1 MRKLAVEDVEVA
13 DKRVFVRVDFNV
25 PMDADRNITDDRRI
39 APALPTIEHLIGR
52 GAKVI
57 LASHLGRPKGKY
69 DPGST
74 MDPVAD
80 RLSELLGRP
89 VRKLAD
95 CVGPEVEATV
105 AAMSPGDVVL
115 LENVRFHREEEAND
129 AAFARRLAAL
139 ADLFVNDA
147 FGAAHRAHASTEG
160 IAHYIPAVAGFL
172 MRKEMEIMG
181 QALADPARPF
191 VAILGGAK
199 VSDKIGVIDNLLTR
213 VDALLIG
220 GGMAFTF
227 LKAQGHEVGKSLVD
241 GERLGYAGDAI
252 DRARAKGVRFELP
265 TDVVAA
271 ERFEAD
277 SPHRVVTVDDI
288 PADWMGLDIGPDT
301 TRRFAEIVRGAGT
314 VVWNGPMGVFEM
326 EAFAAGTRGLAEA
339 MASSGAVTIVAG
351 GDSAAACEQFGLA
364 ERMTHVST
372 GGGASLEFLEGRVLP
387 GVAALG
393 DKEPGV

>member
-1 MRKLAVEDVEVA
+1 
-13 DKRVFVRVDFNV
+13 
-25 PMDADRNITDDRRI
+25 
-39 APALPTIEHLIGR
+39 
-52 GAKVI
+52 
-57 LASHLGRPKGKY
+57 
-69 DPGST
+69 

-80 RLSELLGRP
+80 RLSALLGRP
-89 VRKLAD
+89 VQKLPD
-95 CVGPEVEATV
+95 CVGPQVEAAV

-115 LENVRFHREEEAND
+115 LENVRFHKEEEAND
-129 AAFARRLAAL
+129 AEFARRLASL

-160 IAHYIPAVAGFL
+160 IAHYIPGVAGFL
-172 MRKEMEIMG
+172 MRKEIEIMG
-181 QALADPARPF
+181 RALADPARPF

-241 GERLGYAGDAI
+241 AERLEYAREAM
-252 DRARAKGVRFELP
+252 ARASEKGVRFELP

-277 SPHRVVTVDDI
+277 SPLRVVGVDAI
-288 PADWMGLDIGPDT
+288 PADWMGLDIGPYT
-301 TRRFAEIVRGAGT
+301 ARRFAEIVRGAGT

-326 EAFAAGTRGLAEA
+326 EAFAAGTRSLAQA
-339 MASSGAVTIVAG
+339 MASSGGVTIVGG

-364 ERMTHVST
+364 DKMTHVST

-393 DKEPGV
+393 DKEPGVW

>member
-1 MRKLAVEDVEVA
+1 MRKLTVEDVEVA
-13 DKRVFVRVDFNV
+13 GRRVFVRVDFNV
-25 PMDADRNITDDRRI
+25 PMDADRRITDDRRI
-39 APALPTIEHLIGR
+39 AAAIPTIQYLFER

-57 LASHLGRPKGKY
+57 LASHLGRPKGKF
-69 DPGST
+69 DPRST

-80 RLSELLGRP
+80 QLSALLGRP
-89 VRKLAD
+89 VRKLCD
-95 CVGPEVEATV
+95 CVGPEVEAAV

-115 LENVRFHREEEAND
+115 LENLRFHKEEEAND
-129 AAFARRLAAL
+129 AEFARRLAAL

-160 IAHYIPAVAGFL
+160 IAHYIPGVAGFL
-172 MRKEMEIMG
+172 MQKEIEIMG
-181 QALADPARPF
+181 QALADPTRPF

-227 LKAQGHEVGKSLVD
+227 LKAQGHEVGRSLVD
-241 GERLGYAGDAI
+241 AGRLDYAREAI
-252 DRARAKGVRFELP
+252 ARAQEMGVGLELP
-265 TDVVAA
+265 ADVVAA
-271 ERFEAD
+271 ERLAAD
-277 SPHRVVTVDDI
+277 SPHRVVGVEGI

-301 TRRFAEIVRGAGT
+301 ARRFADVVRTAGT

-326 EAFAAGTRGLAEA
+326 EAFAAGTRSLAEA
-339 MASSGAVTIVAG
+339 MASSGGVTIVGG

-364 ERMTHVST
+364 DKMTHVST
-372 GGGASLEFLEGRVLP
+372 GGGASLEFLEGRILP